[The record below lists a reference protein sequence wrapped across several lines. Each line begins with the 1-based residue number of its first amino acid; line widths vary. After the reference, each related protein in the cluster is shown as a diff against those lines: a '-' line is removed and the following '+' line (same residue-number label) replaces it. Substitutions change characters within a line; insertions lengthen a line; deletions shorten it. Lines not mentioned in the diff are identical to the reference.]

1 MEIVSSTGK
10 RCVCAAA
17 VILCCMII
25 HVSLFSF
32 REIPVTSPLQ
42 DSGSIY
48 IAETMNV
55 ISRSAVTQ
63 RTTDYR
69 SMPHLSY
76 CNNSTA
82 ILCIVPALKPS
93 LPGLGHIMPDIRT
106 GSLPESVHSS
116 NIVSRK

>member
-1 MEIVSSTGK
+1 MEIVGSIGK
-10 RCVCAAA
+10 RCVCAAT

-25 HVSLFSF
+25 HISLFSF
-32 REIPVTSPLQ
+32 HEIPVTSPLQ
-42 DSGSIY
+42 DCGSIY

-69 SMPHLSY
+69 SLPHLSY
-76 CNNSTA
+76 GNNITT
-82 ILCIVPALKPS
+82 ILCAVLALNS
-93 LPGLGHIMPDIRT
+93 WALPCSGRLPDALT
-106 GSLPESVHSS
+106 GILPQSIPSS